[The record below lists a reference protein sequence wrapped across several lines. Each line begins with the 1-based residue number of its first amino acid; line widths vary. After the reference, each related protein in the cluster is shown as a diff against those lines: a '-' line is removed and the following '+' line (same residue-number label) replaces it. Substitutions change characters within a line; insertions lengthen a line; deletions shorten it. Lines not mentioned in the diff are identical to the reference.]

1 MAFRFDLTTD
11 LPTNVRHMWSRQL
24 QKAERAAENAADD
37 DTAIWQARKS
47 FKRVRA
53 LLRLIRDGLQ
63 KKAWRAENIRYRD
76 LGRQLAG
83 ARDAA
88 AVVEALNGL
97 ALATGL
103 EGSDLIAMTRQ
114 ALQHPDRSNSPETAV
129 QGVDLGA
136 LKAALAEARVA
147 FDALDVTGLDRG
159 ALLRGYARAYGDGRR
174 EMDAC
179 YQTGESAGFHEWRK
193 RVQHHWRQSLLLEGV
208 WPEGMAPRIETARL
222 VSKALGFDHDLSL
235 LAEEIETVIRR
246 RLSARHTARLLEAI
260 AETQIRT
267 RHAIRPLAMRL
278 YGLSPDALSEQLD
291 IWWAAEALAG
301 FTDMS
306 PLSAAAVPRVA
317 ERARADA

>member
-1 MAFRFDLTTD
+1 MAFRFDLSGD
-11 LPTNVRHMWSRQL
+11 LPTNVRQMWSRQL

-63 KKAWRAENIRYRD
+63 KKVWRAENVRYRD
-76 LGRQLAG
+76 LGRQLAS

-88 AVVEALNGL
+88 AVVEALNRL

-103 EGSDLIAMTRQ
+103 EGSDLIATTRQ
-114 ALQHPDRSNSPETAV
+114 ALRHSDGSNSPETSAH
-129 QGVDLGA
+129 GVDPGA
-136 LKAALAEARVA
+136 LTGALAEARVA
-147 FDALDVTGLDRG
+147 FDTLDVTGLDRG
-159 ALLRGYARAYGDGRR
+159 SLLRGYARAYREGCR

-179 YQTGESAGFHEWRK
+179 YQSGESMRFHEWRK
-193 RVQHHWRQSLLLEGV
+193 RVQHHWRQSLLLEGI
-208 WPEGMAPRIETARL
+208 WPEGMAPRIQTARL

-235 LAEEIETVIRR
+235 LADEIETDVRR

-291 IWWAAEALAG
+291 TWWAAEALAG

-306 PLSAAAVPRVA
+306 PLSAAEVPRIPDPDH
-317 ERARADA
+317 ADA